1 MTAKNGS
8 TAPKDPVARGLG
20 VFSFALGLPQISA
33 PGRMSRLI
41 GVRDDAKSRMWMRAV
56 GAREIVAGAGI
67 FSKRRPTEWVW
78 ARVAGDTMDLALL
91 TSALRSKKR
100 AKEPTRTLVATG
112 AVLGAFAADVYD
124 GVRLARGNG
133 KQASENGAA
142 TSQPAPEEDKPMHV
156 QRAIT
161 VRRDR
166 DELYAIWRDFDR
178 FGEFMAH
185 VEEVHS
191 IGAGRSHWKARGP
204 LGMTAEWEAEITED
218 IPGERISWRS
228 LAGSKVHNEGTVRF
242 VPAPADQGTEIHL
255 ELHYEIPGGA
265 VGATL
270 AKLFGEE
277 PAIGVKDDLRRFKQ
291 IVETGEVVRSDGS
304 PEGPLSR
311 RQLKQRPAHPLP
323 EGQLETAGAT
333 RGGTS

>member
-1 MTAKNGS
+1 MSAKNGS
-8 TAPKDPVARGLG
+8 TAPKDPVAKGLG
-20 VFSFALGLPQISA
+20 IFSFALGLPQITA

-41 GVRDDAKSRMWMRAV
+41 GVKDDAKSRMWMRAV
-56 GAREIVAGAGI
+56 GAREIAAGTGI
-67 FSKRRPTEWVW
+67 LSKRQPTEWVW

-100 AKEPTRTLVATG
+100 SKEPAKTLVATG

-124 GVRLARGNG
+124 GVRLARG
-133 KQASENGAA
+133 KAA
-142 TSQPAPEEDKPMHV
+142 PPQQDAAAQPAQQHDEDKPLHV
-156 QRAIT
+156 RRAIT

-185 VEEVHS
+185 VEEVRS

-218 IPGERISWRS
+218 VPGERISWRA
-228 LAGSKVHNEGTVRF
+228 LPGSKVHNEGTVRF
-242 VPAPADQGTEIHL
+242 VAAPAGQGTEIHL

-265 VGATL
+265 IGATI

-291 IVETGEVVRSDGS
+291 IVETGEIVRSDGS

-323 EGQLETAGAT
+323 EGELETAGAA

>member
-1 MTAKNGS
+1 MSAKNGS
-8 TAPKDPVARGLG
+8 KDPVARGLG
-20 VFSFALGLPQISA
+20 VFSFALGLPQITT
-33 PGRMSRLI
+33 PGRMTRLI

-56 GAREIVAGAGI
+56 GAREIAAGAGI
-67 FSKRRPTEWVW
+67 FSKRQPKEWIW

-100 AKEPTRTLVATG
+100 SKEPTRTLVATG

-124 GVRLARGNG
+124 GVRLARTNG
-133 KQASENGAA
+133 TQAPAEDAAA
-142 TSQPAPEEDKPMHV
+142 TQGEEDKPMHV
-156 QRAIT
+156 KRAIT

-185 VEEVHS
+185 VEEVRS
-191 IGAGRSHWKARGP
+191 IGAGRSQWKARGP

-218 IPGERISWRS
+218 VPGERISWRS
-228 LAGSKVHNEGTVRF
+228 LPGSKVHNEGTVSF
-242 VPAPADQGTEIHL
+242 VKAPADQGTEIHL

-265 VGATL
+265 IGATI

-291 IVETGEVVRSDGS
+291 IVETGEIVRSDGS

-323 EGQLETAGAT
+323 EGELDAAGA
-333 RGGTS
+333 RGGQS

>member
-1 MTAKNGS
+1 MSAGNGS

-20 VFSFALGLPQISA
+20 VFSFALGLPQVTA

-41 GVRDDAKSRMWMRAV
+41 GLRDDARNRMWMRAV
-56 GAREIVAGAGI
+56 GAREIAAGAGI

-91 TSALRSKKR
+91 TSALRSRKR
-100 AKEPTRTLVATG
+100 SKEPTRTLVATG
-112 AVLGAFAADVYD
+112 AVLGAFAADIYD

-133 KQASENGAA
+133 AQAPSDDE
-142 TSQPAPEEDKPMHV
+142 TTTTPEHDKPMHV
-156 QRAIT
+156 RRAIT

-185 VEEVHS
+185 VEEVRS

-218 IPGERISWRS
+218 VPGERISWRS
-228 LAGSKVHNEGTVRF
+228 LPGSKVHNEGTVSF
-242 VPAPADQGTEIHL
+242 VEAPADQGTEIHL
-255 ELHYEIPGGA
+255 ELHYEIPGGT

-277 PAIGVKDDLRRFKQ
+277 PAVQVKDDLRRFKQ
-291 IVETGEVVRSDGS
+291 IVETGEIVRSDGS

-311 RQLKQRPAHPLP
+311 RQIKQRPAHPLSDD
-323 EGQLETAGAT
+323 ELETAGAA